1 MDASALKSF
10 LQLGSVG
17 IIVGII
23 QVLKPIIPNSKWYG
37 LLAVVFGVILNFAI
51 IWATTVLSPLAIVT
65 AVVYGVI
72 SGLAANGA
80 YSSGQIQADKVVV
93 DEKKLEKLGITTEEV
108 K

>member
-17 IIVGII
+17 IIVGLV
-23 QVLKPIIPNSKWYG
+23 QVLKPLIPNSKWYG
-37 LLAVVFGVILNFAI
+37 ILAVFFGVILNFAI
-51 IWATTVLSPLAIVT
+51 MWATGPLNALAIVT

-80 YSSGQIQADKVVV
+80 YIDGQIQANMTVIPKD
-93 DEKKLEKLGITTEEV
+93 EV